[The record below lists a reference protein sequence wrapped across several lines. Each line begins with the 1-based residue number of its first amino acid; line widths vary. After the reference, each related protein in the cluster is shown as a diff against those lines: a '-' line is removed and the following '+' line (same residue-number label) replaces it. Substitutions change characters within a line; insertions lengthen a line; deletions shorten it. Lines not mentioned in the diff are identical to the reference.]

1 MGYFV
6 IFHLCNEVDTF
17 LALKHIQS
25 LEEIEELTRYD
36 YADACYIVFS
46 EEDFEKMLREWVRL
60 QEGDEGGDSGCENST
75 LEY

>member
-1 MGYFV
+1 VGYFV

-17 LALKHIQS
+17 LALKHVQS

-36 YADACYIVFS
+36 YAAACYIVFS
-46 EEDFEKMLREWVRL
+46 EEDFEKMLREWVKL
-60 QEGDEGGDSGCENST
+60 KEAGEGGVAGRENST